1 MYIHSGTRCI
11 GEKTV
16 QYWPK
21 IYAVPGTCECVFL
34 IYDVNLQPRNKKE
47 EEKEGRKSRV
57 TLPRLS
63 FSISLSLSPNDNLA
77 PSHTGEMPLVSSLP
91 WSWV

>member
-34 IYDVNLQPRNKKE
+34 IYDVNLRPRNKKE
-47 EEKEGRKSRV
+47 EEKRSKKK
-57 TLPRLS
+57 
-63 FSISLSLSPNDNLA
+63 
-77 PSHTGEMPLVSSLP
+77 
-91 WSWV
+91 